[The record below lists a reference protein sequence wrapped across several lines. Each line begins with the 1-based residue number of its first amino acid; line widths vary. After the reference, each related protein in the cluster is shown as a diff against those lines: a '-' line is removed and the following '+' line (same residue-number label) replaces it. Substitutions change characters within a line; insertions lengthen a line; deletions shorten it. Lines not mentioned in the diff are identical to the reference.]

1 MADSVVVP
9 AVTDAA
15 RATGLAGRRRI
26 LKMFFGAGVFASLS
40 SFIYPILRYLV
51 PPAELNLGANQVMA
65 ATVHE
70 LKPNSSKVFRF
81 GTKPALLL
89 RTEAGDYKAMSA
101 VCTHLSCTVQYRA
114 DVKEIWCACH
124 NGFYDIN
131 GKNVSGPPPRP
142 LEQFAV
148 HVNGEE
154 IFVSRNEGA

>member
-1 MADSVVVP
+1 MAYGVAPQP
-9 AVTDAA
+9 ATDAA
-15 RATGLAGRRRI
+15 KAIEPASRRSI
-26 LKMFFGAGVFASLS
+26 LKMFLGASVFASLS
-40 SFIYPILRYLV
+40 SFIYPVLRYLV
-51 PPAELNLGANQVMA
+51 PPAELNLGADQVLA
-65 ATVHE
+65 ATIHD

-81 GTKPALLL
+81 GSKPALLL
-89 RTEAGDYKAMSA
+89 RTDAGDYKAMSA

-148 HVNGEE
+148 HVKGEE
-154 IFVSRNEGA
+154 IFVSRNQGA